1 MTTFDE
7 VMYIRRT
14 VCYIEC
20 TTDDYVYSCL
30 SEAEQI
36 S

>member
-7 VMYIRRT
+7 VTYIRRT

-20 TTDDYVYSCL
+20 TTDGEVYSCL
-30 SEAEQI
+30 SEAKQI